1 MTSDLKEKKIL
12 IKEKEN
18 ELNNQKN
25 VLKKE
30 EFNKRLILDKMIIDY
45 RTFNKEQNKIINK
58 KKFYSDDILKLINPI
73 LTTYVE
79 DKKIDLVIDKRN
91 VLVGIKTLDITN
103 DILNKLNDQTKK

>member
-1 MTSDLKEKKIL
+1 
-12 IKEKEN
+12 
-18 ELNNQKN
+18 
-25 VLKKE
+25 
-30 EFNKRLILDKMIIDY
+30 MIIDY
-45 RTFNKEQNKIINK
+45 RTFNKEQNKIINKK